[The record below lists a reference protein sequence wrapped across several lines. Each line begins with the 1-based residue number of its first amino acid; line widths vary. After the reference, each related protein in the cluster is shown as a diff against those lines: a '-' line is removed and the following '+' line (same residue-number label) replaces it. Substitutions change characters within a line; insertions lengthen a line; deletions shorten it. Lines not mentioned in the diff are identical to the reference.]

1 MRRLS
6 AHERALWARV
16 AASVTPLPGKAAP
29 AVPPVAAP
37 APIAP
42 VAAPAPPKAAPRPA
56 GPAATPRSAPMAK
69 PKPHPLGAP
78 LDGTWD
84 RQISRGRLS
93 PDRVIDLHGHTVVD
107 AHATLAAAIHAGDG
121 TRVILVITGKGR
133 PDRPA
138 RIRAELMHWLER
150 PDMRAAVAS
159 VRAAHPRH
167 GGGGA
172 FYVILRRAK

>member
-1 MRRLS
+1 M
-6 AHERALWARV
+6 
-16 AASVTPLPGKAAP
+16 
-29 AVPPVAAP
+29 PP
-37 APIAP
+37 
-42 VAAPAPPKAAPRPA
+42 
-56 GPAATPRSAPMAK
+56 AK

-107 AHATLAAAIHAGDG
+107 AHATLSSAILANDG
-121 TRVILVITGKGR
+121 TRVILVVTGKGR

-150 PDMRAAVAS
+150 PDLRPHVAS
-159 VRAAHPRH
+159 LRAAHPRH

-172 FYVILRRAK
+172 FYIILRRAK

>member
-16 AASVTPLPGKAAP
+16 AASVKPLPGKRAP
-29 AVPPVAAP
+29 EMPVMVAP
-37 APIAP
+37 APP
-42 VAAPAPPKAAPRPA
+42 APAPPKTPPKAPPLAKPPAARAAPPA
-56 GPAATPRSAPMAK
+56 AK

-107 AHATLAAAIHAGDG
+107 AHATLASAILAGDG
-121 TRVILVITGKGR
+121 TRVILVVTGKGR

-150 PDMRAAVAS
+150 PDLRPHVAS
-159 VRAAHPRH
+159 LRAAHPRH

-172 FYVILRRAK
+172 FYIILKRAK

>member
-16 AASVTPLPGKAAP
+16 AASVKPLPGKAAP
-29 AVPPVAAP
+29 AAPPAIPTLPPVPVPPSP
-37 APIAP
+37 RP
-42 VAAPAPPKAAPRPA
+42 VHRPAPRPA
-56 GPAATPRSAPMAK
+56 AAK
-69 PKPHPLGAP
+69 PGPHPLGAP

-84 RQISRGRLS
+84 RQISRGRLV
-93 PDRVIDLHGHTVVD
+93 PDRIIDLHGHTLAD
-107 AHATLAAAIHAGDG
+107 AHARLAAAIHAGDG
-121 TRVILVITGKGR
+121 SRVILVITGKGR

-138 RIRAELMHWLER
+138 RIRSELMHWLER

-172 FYVILRRAK
+172 FYLILRRGK

>member
-16 AASVTPLPGKAAP
+16 AASVKPLPGKHTP
-29 AVPPVAAP
+29 DPVAAP
-37 APIAP
+37 ASAP
-42 VAAPAPPKAAPRPA
+42 QTPPPKPLMPSLSRHPAPAPTAP
-56 GPAATPRSAPMAK
+56 TPPRA
-69 PKPHPLGAP
+69 HPLGAP

-84 RQISRGRLS
+84 RQISRGRIV
-93 PDRVIDLHGHTVVD
+93 PDRIIDLHGHTLAD
-107 AHATLAAAIHAGDG
+107 AHSRLAAAIHAGDG
-121 TRVILVITGKGR
+121 ARVILVITGKGR

-167 GGGGA
+167 GGSGA
-172 FYVILRRAK
+172 FYLILRRAK

>member
-16 AASVTPLPGKAAP
+16 AASVKPLPGKAAP
-29 AVPPVAAP
+29 ALPMVAP
-37 APIAP
+37 APAEP
-42 VAAPAPPKAAPRPA
+42 APARLPPKPQPKPERPA
-56 GPAATPRSAPMAK
+56 AIRPATP

-93 PDRVIDLHGHTVVD
+93 PDRVIDLHGHTLAD
-107 AHATLAAAIHAGDG
+107 AHASLAAAIHANDG
-121 TRVILVITGKGR
+121 ARVILVITGKGR

-159 VRAAHPRH
+159 LRPAHPRH

>member
-16 AASVTPLPGKAAP
+16 AASVKPLPGKRAPEMP
-29 AVPPVAAP
+29 AVVAQP
-37 APIAP
+37 AP
-42 VAAPAPPKAAPRPA
+42 APAPPKAAPRPITA
-56 GPAATPRSAPMAK
+56 RPAAKAPPLPAK

-78 LDGTWD
+78 LDGSWD

-107 AHATLAAAIHAGDG
+107 AHASLSSAILANDG
-121 TRVILVITGKGR
+121 TRVILVVTGKGR

-150 PDMRAAVAS
+150 PDLRPHVAS
-159 VRAAHPRH
+159 LRAAHPRH

-172 FYVILRRAK
+172 FYIILRRAK